1 MHLWTLLTTLNYI
14 DILLSLVRTKAVG
27 HIRDIRR
34 LIVAMSRAKFGLYVF
49 CNKTLFENC
58 YELEPVMKQLNNRP
72 CTLQL
77 VDNEKYPSER
87 QADSIEN
94 LTEIANVEELGQLV
108 YKKSQEQ
115 LKSLQIEEA
124 EKLSLEQQNESM
136 DTDEE

>member
-1 MHLWTLLTTLNYI
+1 
-14 DILLSLVRTKAVG
+14 
-27 HIRDIRR
+27 
-34 LIVAMSRAKFGLYVF
+34 MSRAKLGLYVF

-58 YELEPVMKQLNNRP
+58 YELEPVMKQLKSRP

-87 QADSIEN
+87 TANSTEN
-94 LTEIANVEELGQLV
+94 AIDVANVEEMGQLV

-115 LKSLQIEEA
+115 LKSLQVEQA
-124 EKLSLEQQNESM
+124 EKLALQQQDQSM

>member
-1 MHLWTLLTTLNYI
+1 MCV
-14 DILLSLVRTKAVG
+14 DVLLSLVRTKAVG

-49 CNKTLFENC
+49 CNKALFEDC
-58 YELEPVMKQLNNRP
+58 YELEPVMKQLNSRP

-87 QADSIEN
+87 GSDS
-94 LTEIANVEELGQLV
+94 TEPVMDIANVEDMGQLV
-108 YKKSQEQ
+108 YKKSQQQ
-115 LKSLQIEEA
+115 LKSQADELALQ
-124 EKLSLEQQNESM
+124 QQQDASM

>member
-1 MHLWTLLTTLNYI
+1 MCVCV
-14 DILLSLVRTKAVG
+14 DVLLSLVRTKAVG

-49 CNKTLFENC
+49 CNKALFEDC
-58 YELEPVMKQLNNRP
+58 YELEPVMKQLNSRP

-87 QADSIEN
+87 GSDS
-94 LTEIANVEELGQLV
+94 TEPVMDIANVEDMGQLV
-108 YKKSQEQ
+108 YKKSQQQ
-115 LKSLQIEEA
+115 LKSQADELALQ
-124 EKLSLEQQNESM
+124 QQQDASM

>member
-1 MHLWTLLTTLNYI
+1 LNYI

-49 CNKTLFENC
+49 CNKALFENC

-94 LTEIANVEELGQLV
+94 VTEIANVEDLGQLV